1 MGSHCDCTVPIPIHR
16 NGDEDKEMMETRSSD
31 ALAAQYEDPDTLNR
45 KPPPAVTYKKEGE
58 AATVQPNPTSVSG
71 EGEGERV

>member
-1 MGSHCDCTVPIPIHR
+1 
-16 NGDEDKEMMETRSSD
+16 MMETRSSD

-58 AATVQPNPTSVSG
+58 AATVQPNTTPVSG
-71 EGEGERV
+71 RGRERGCSWGSSGTMGV